1 MSIEQTQKPPKKHGI
16 ILKVALIVILLIFIA
31 MIGANFVKSYMTN
44 KILSHLPQQAEPVTV
59 ETFKPQTWVPEIQTS
74 ATIRPNQGAMLQS
87 QASGVVSEVL
97 VKSGQAVKKGEVLV
111 RLDSRVEIAQLN
123 ASKAKLASIAQTY
136 HSYVKLYKT
145 QSVSKQELDNA
156 KAAYDSL
163 VASIK
168 SMEAGI
174 NRRQIVAPFS
184 GIAGIV
190 KVNVGQ
196 FVNVGTDIVR
206 VEDHSQMKVDFG
218 ISEKHLDLLHIGQKV
233 LATTDAYPN
242 QTFTATITAIDP
254 AVNASTGLV
263 EVQAVFKNQD
273 KYPLMSGMFVRLSV
287 QVSTEE
293 NQFVVP
299 QIAVSYNMYG
309 NFIYILSPISE
320 KEKAALADSQM
331 FAQKNNLEN
340 VYRVK
345 QTPITV
351 LDRRSVY
358 AHLAQDNFK
367 FGEKF
372 VVGGMQRLNN
382 NSLVYVENKPLIGV
396 NPPKNPGNL

>member
-1 MSIEQTQKPPKKHGI
+1 MSTEQIQKPPKKQGL
-16 ILKVALIVILLIFIA
+16 ILKIVLIVILLIFA
-31 MIGANFVKSYMTN
+31 LMITMNFIKSYMTN
-44 KILSHLPQQAEPVTV
+44 KILSHLPQQADPVTV
-59 ETFKPQTWVPEIQTS
+59 ESFTPQTWIPEIQTS
-74 ATIRPNQGAMLQS
+74 ATVRPNQGVMLQS
-87 QASGVVSEVL
+87 QANGVVSEVL
-97 VKSGQAVKKGEVLV
+97 IKSGQSVKKGDVLV

-156 KAAYDSL
+156 KAAYDAL
-163 VASIK
+163 VANIH
-168 SMEAGI
+168 SMEAAI

-196 FVNVGTDIVR
+196 FINVGTDIVR

-218 ISEKHLDLLHIGQKV
+218 VSEKHLNLLRIGQKV

-254 AVNASTGLV
+254 AVNGNTGLV
-263 EVQAVFKNQD
+263 EVQATFDKQS

-287 QVSTEE
+287 QISDEK

-309 NFIYILSPISE
+309 DFIYVLSPLSS
-320 KEKAALADSQM
+320 KEKDALADSKM

-345 QTPITV
+345 QMPITV
-351 LDRRSVY
+351 LDRRSTY
-358 AHLAQDNFK
+358 AHIAQDKFK
-367 FGEKF
+367 FGERF

-382 NSLVYVENKPLIGV
+382 NSLVYVESKPLIGV
-396 NPPKNPGNL
+396 TPPKDPGNL